1 MRSGRGGTGRRAYS
15 GRVEVRGRAVAGADL
30 AMGGFAV
37 GALAVAGLGATTG
50 WRATDGPVL
59 CPFRLLT
66 GYPCP
71 LCGITRSVAALGAGD
86 VEAGLALNPL
96 GVAVLPLAVVVLV
109 LVVVAFRRGIAV
121 RWRRDVVLT
130 SVVVAVGVWLLGL
143 VGDLQ

>member
-1 MRSGRGGTGRRAYS
+1 M
-15 GRVEVRGRAVAGADL
+15 ELRGRAVSGVDL
-30 AMGGFAV
+30 AAGGFAV

-50 WRATDGPVL
+50 WRATGGPVL

-86 VEAGLALNPL
+86 VEAGLAMNPL
-96 GVAVLPLAVVVLV
+96 GVAVLPMAVVVLA
-109 LVVVAFRRGIAV
+109 LVVVAVRRGTPI

-130 SVVVAVGVWLLGL
+130 GLAVATGVWLSGLLGH
-143 VGDLQ
+143 LQ